1 MNKATFDPASPL
13 VIYFRCARNGSLDFV
28 FLDENGNPY
37 SLIYD
42 DVEFH
47 LYEHEGDK
55 IPVFSLVIGSGISI
69 VSTGRVRATV
79 TQAITNINEGQYYYE
94 LYRPDLGKTWIAD
107 YAIFHNGRFD
117 GVQNSSASIT
127 VMDGA
132 NQVTV
137 NVSDSNYS
145 LIQTNRQTSD
155 YTLVLTDVDKLIEL
169 NSASAISLTVPP
181 NSSVA
186 FPPGTVVLLIQY
198 GAGTG
203 SVVAGSG
210 VTIRSAGGLLSLSAQ
225 YAGASLVKIAEDEW
239 YLIGSIA

>member
-13 VIYFRCARNGSLDFV
+13 LIYFRCARNGTLDFV

-55 IPVFSLVIGSGISI
+55 IPIFSLIMGSGITI

-79 TQAITNINEGQYYYE
+79 TQALTNINEGQYYYE

-117 GVQNSSASIT
+117 GVLNTAT
-127 VMDGA
+127 VTVLDGS
-132 NQVTV
+132 NQVTI

-145 LIQTNRQTSD
+145 LIQTNRQTSN

-169 NSASAISLTVPP
+169 DSASAITLTVPP

-186 FPPGTVVLLIQY
+186 FPVGAVILVTQY
-198 GAGTG
+198 GAGA
-203 SVVAGSG
+203 SSIVAGSG
-210 VTIRSAGGLLSLSAQ
+210 VTIRSEGGLLSISGQ
-225 YAGASLVKIAEDEW
+225 YAGVSLIKRASNEW
-239 YLIGSIA
+239 YLNGSLA